1 MLSSYELTN
10 LTSKELYEKLQLL
23 VNGELLETIESEA
36 EETWEEDVAERIQDI
51 RTVTDAL
58 ERRLLGEEL

>member
-10 LTSKELYEKLQLL
+10 LTSKELYEKLQSL
-23 VNGELLETIESEA
+23 VNDELLETIKSEA
-36 EETWEEDVAERIQDI
+36 EETWEEDVAEKIQDI
-51 RTVTDAL
+51 RTVADAL

>member
-23 VNGELLETIESEA
+23 VNDELLETIKSEA
-36 EETWEEDVAERIQDI
+36 EETWEEDVAEKNQDI

-58 ERRLLGEEL
+58 ERRLLGEEI

>member
-10 LTSKELYEKLQLL
+10 LTSKELYEKLQSL
-23 VNGELLETIESEA
+23 VNDELLETIKSEA
-36 EETWEEDVAERIQDI
+36 EETWKEDVAEKIQDI

>member
-10 LTSKELYEKLQLL
+10 LTSKELYEKLQSL
-23 VNGELLETIESEA
+23 VNDELLETIKSEA
-36 EETWEEDVAERIQDI
+36 EETWEEDVAEKIQDI

-58 ERRLLGEEL
+58 ERRLLREEL

>member
-1 MLSSYELTN
+1 MLSSYELTS
-10 LTSKELYEKLQLL
+10 LTSKELYEKLQSL
-23 VNGELLETIESEA
+23 VNDELLETIKSEA
-36 EETWEEDVAERIQDI
+36 EETWEEDVAEKIQDI

>member
-1 MLSSYELTN
+1 MLSSYQLLN
-10 LTSKELYEKLQLL
+10 LSSKELYEKLTTL
-23 VNGELLETIESEA
+23 VNEDLLAAIESND
-36 EETWEEDVAERIQDI
+36 EEIWEEDVAEKIQDI

>member
-10 LTSKELYEKLQLL
+10 LTSKELYEKLQSL
-23 VNGELLETIESEA
+23 VNDELLETIKSEA
-36 EETWEEDVAERIQDI
+36 EETWEEDVAERIQNI

>member
-23 VNGELLETIESEA
+23 VNDELLETIKSEA
-36 EETWEEDVAERIQDI
+36 EETWEEDVAEKIQDI

-58 ERRLLGEEL
+58 ERRLLGEEF

>member
-23 VNGELLETIESEA
+23 VNDELLETIKNEA
-36 EETWEEDVAERIQDI
+36 EETWEEDVAEKIQDI

>member
-10 LTSKELYEKLQLL
+10 LTSKELYEKLQSL
-23 VNGELLETIESEA
+23 VNDELLETIKSET
-36 EETWEEDVAERIQDI
+36 EETWEEDVAEKIQDI

>member
-23 VNGELLETIESEA
+23 VNDELLETIKSEA
-36 EETWEEDVAERIQDI
+36 KETWEEDVAEKIQDI

-58 ERRLLGEEL
+58 ERRLLGEEI

>member
-1 MLSSYELTN
+1 MLSSYQLLN
-10 LTSKELYEKLQLL
+10 LSSKELYEKLTTL
-23 VNGELLETIESEA
+23 VNEELLEAIESGD
-36 EETWEEDVAERIQDI
+36 EEIWEDDVAEKIQDI

>member
-1 MLSSYELTN
+1 MLSSYGLTN
-10 LTSKELYEKLQLL
+10 LTSKELYEKLQSL
-23 VNGELLETIESEA
+23 VNDELLETIKSEA
-36 EETWEEDVAERIQDI
+36 EETWEEDVAEKIQDI

>member
-10 LTSKELYEKLQLL
+10 LTSKELYEKLQSL
-23 VNGELLETIESEA
+23 VNDELLETIKNEA
-36 EETWEEDVAERIQDI
+36 EETWEEDVAEKIQDI

>member
-23 VNGELLETIESEA
+23 VNDELLETTKNEA
-36 EETWEEDVAERIQDI
+36 EETWEEDVAEKIQDI

-58 ERRLLGEEL
+58 ERRLLGEEI

>member
-10 LTSKELYEKLQLL
+10 LTSKELYEKLQSL
-23 VNGELLETIESEA
+23 VNDELLETIKSEA
-36 EETWEEDVAERIQDI
+36 EETWEEDVAEKIQDI
-51 RTVTDAL
+51 RTVTDAF

>member
-10 LTSKELYEKLQLL
+10 LTSKELYEKLQSL
-23 VNGELLETIESEA
+23 VNDELLETIESEA
-36 EETWEEDVAERIQDI
+36 EETWEEDVAEKIQDI

>member
-10 LTSKELYEKLQLL
+10 LTSKELYEKLQSL
-23 VNGELLETIESEA
+23 VNDELPETIKSEA
-36 EETWEEDVAERIQDI
+36 EETWEEDVAEKIQDI

>member
-23 VNGELLETIESEA
+23 VNDELLETIKSEA
-36 EETWEEDVAERIQDI
+36 EETWEEDVAEKIQDI

>member
-10 LTSKELYEKLQLL
+10 LTSKELYEKLQSL
-23 VNGELLETIESEA
+23 VNDELLETIKSEA
-36 EETWEEDVAERIQDI
+36 ERTWEEDVAEKIQDI

>member
-23 VNGELLETIESEA
+23 VNDELLETIKSES
-36 EETWEEDVAERIQDI
+36 EETWEEDVAEKIQDI

>member
-10 LTSKELYEKLQLL
+10 LTSKELYEKLQSL
-23 VNGELLETIESEA
+23 VNDELLETIKSEA
-36 EETWEEDVAERIQDI
+36 EEAWEEDVAEKIQDI

>member
-10 LTSKELYEKLQLL
+10 LTSKELYEKLQSL
-23 VNGELLETIESEA
+23 VNDELLETIKSEA
-36 EETWEEDVAERIQDI
+36 EETWEEDVAEKIQDI

>member
-23 VNGELLETIESEA
+23 VNDELLETIKSEA
-36 EETWEEDVAERIQDI
+36 EEIWEEDVAERIQDI

>member
-23 VNGELLETIESEA
+23 VNDELLETIKSEA
-36 EETWEEDVAERIQDI
+36 EETWEEDVAEKIQDI

-58 ERRLLGEEL
+58 ERRLLGKEL

>member
-23 VNGELLETIESEA
+23 VNDELLETIKSEA
-36 EETWEEDVAERIQDI
+36 EETWEEDVAEKIQDI

-58 ERRLLGEEL
+58 ERRLLGEEH

>member
-23 VNGELLETIESEA
+23 VNDELLETIKNEA

>member
-23 VNGELLETIESEA
+23 VNDELLETIKNEA
-36 EETWEEDVAERIQDI
+36 EETWEEDVAEKIQDI

-58 ERRLLGEEL
+58 ERRLLGEEI

>member
-1 MLSSYELTN
+1 MLSSYQLLN
-10 LTSKELYEKLQLL
+10 LGSKELYEKLTTL
-23 VNGELLETIESEA
+23 VNEELLEAIESGD
-36 EETWEEDVAERIQDI
+36 EEIWEEDVAEKIQDI